1 MIVLILIPFLGCKA
15 EPSFEL
21 EFKLNNEDTIS
32 FRLQSNDS
40 IPIEYANIVYLKYKK
55 GSYSNRK
62 GIVIIPKILGDSILV
77 SSLGYRDTILKV
89 SSQLENANITLS
101 PKISTLPDVVV
112 SNFIKLNSF
121 YESGNCDFN
130 SKNYCINKY
139 GSQVGIL
146 VNGKAKKSIINEVSI
161 KHIKTKYETFLR
173 VRFLNSLNG
182 FPNEEIFDTSFILKV
197 EKNSKMTTLNLQNQN
212 LIVSNDFFV
221 VIDFLGKQEFIN
233 GEYLSYY
240 SQPVEPFLLLTEKE
254 MQEKTF
260 LNYLSKKWSKY
271 FVVNDPKGIRTVTN
285 AIICCKLQ
293 DTK

>member
-1 MIVLILIPFLGCKA
+1 MEYMLPLIQNQNKMAKEIKNSPGNVHLKCMLFEPHPFA
-15 EPSFEL
+15 YRARQ
-21 EFKLNNEDTIS
+21 D
-32 FRLQSNDS
+32 DS
-40 IPIEYANIVYLKYKK
+40 IILNRFTIGKKSDSASFYFNNFEPYGVSLRPKY
-55 GSYSNRK
+55 
-62 GIVIIPKILGDSILV
+62 I
-77 SSLGYRDTILKV
+77 YRDTILKV